1 MESLSLADLPGGD
14 NFRDVTSIFV
24 DAAAEME
31 SGDLILRDGFTL
43 QDAMS
48 AFEIGEPRL
57 DSGMAG
63 DADPRAPFDIWAPL
77 LPEEICWIID
87 RSFTLEMLWHAGNT
101 LAHTVFTCLYAL
113 VASELH
119 PDMLP
124 YGLPN
129 DALRPVQLIPVVLRA
144 SICGMLKCCDLSW
157 RELSKGHVHDT
168 EDWQSDK
175 GDTSLL
181 EGMSVQNV
189 IATLDGAA
197 AWLVRSRKVPDPWA
211 TALVARLNLRKAL
224 LQIMDANIF
233 KAPSDFLDLINIA
246 RNHLKTVRAYPSPDL
261 GPESTAHLAFDPYI
275 ARKLNSTVPIRVID
289 VPSVTKMWHSIDV
302 LLDGWEEQRLLS
314 LTANVSTWELVG
326 HLRTWLPSPPLRTPY
341 SRSSTQS
348 VFYDGLLVLNKF
360 NLTWVMD
367 RFFFETLGVSY
378 QSVFHFVDRNS
389 QSQRP
394 PPWSDIQRGALQGMS
409 FLMTEYIRALWYN
422 PCRRRR
428 FFMKSLV
435 DLHIYY
441 TRLTDIAA
449 NLPPDLPS
457 TNVMKHLPACALVW
471 RLSVIREV
479 ILSGFQLEL
488 YTSEEKPFAY
498 WYAAQVM
505 DAHLA
510 CLDDMLLAVEPD
522 SLAARELRFQ
532 HSLLS
537 ALQAMAMPMFA
548 LSMPLMSFAWRQMYA
563 NFLRRYKWAFGR
575 GYELSLVPVVA
586 APNFDNFTDLCGR
599 MLQDKTFSPSD
610 SFSLAHSILVQLI
623 DSRAVGGYAGLWTD
637 ERIQLL
643 RNLADACQRLQN
655 VPTSMSALPA
665 FDVGLLKWDPQIHPW
680 FPVLEP
686 EGAEQRRN
694 KHVRRAEPYPS

>member
-1 MESLSLADLPGGD
+1 MEMLTISDLPGGD
-14 NFRDVTSIFV
+14 NFQDVTNIFV
-24 DAAAEME
+24 EAAAEMGP
-31 SGDLILRDGFTL
+31 GDLILREGFTL

-63 DADPRAPFDIWAPL
+63 DADQRPPFDIWTPL

-113 VASELH
+113 IASELH

-129 DALRPVQLIPVVLRA
+129 DAQRPPQLVPVVLRA

-157 RELSKGHVHDT
+157 RELSKGHVHDKIGKVT
-168 EDWQSDK
+168 K

-189 IATLDGAA
+189 IATLDSAT

-211 TALVARLNLRKAL
+211 TALIARLNLRKAL

-233 KAPSDFLDLINIA
+233 KASTDFLTLVNVA
-246 RNHLKTVRAYPSPDL
+246 RNHFHTVRTYPSPE
-261 GPESTAHLAFDPYI
+261 PAAESPARLAFDPYI

-289 VPSVTKMWHSIDV
+289 VPSVTEAWRSIDA

-314 LTANVSTWELVG
+314 LTANVSTWEAIFGPGSQFRRCERRTLA
-326 HLRTWLPSPPLRTPY
+326 LRR
-341 SRSSTQS
+341 RHS

-360 NLTWVMD
+360 NLTWVID

-378 QSVFHFVDRNS
+378 QSVYHFVGQNS
-389 QSQRP
+389 RSQRP
-394 PPWSDIQRGALQGMS
+394 PPWADIQRGHFKAGSSL
-409 FLMTEYIRALWYN
+409 LMTEYIRALWYN

-441 TRLTDIAA
+441 TRLTEIVA
-449 NLPPDLPS
+449 NLPENLPS

-479 ILSGFQLEL
+479 VLSGFQLEL

-498 WYAAQVM
+498 WYASQVM

-510 CLDDMLLAVEPD
+510 CLDAMLLAVEPD

-537 ALQAMAMPMFA
+537 ALQAMTIPLFA
-548 LSMPLMSFAWRQMYA
+548 LSIPLMSFAWRQMHA
-563 NFLRRYKWAFGR
+563 NFVRRYKWAFGR
-575 GYELSLVPVVA
+575 GYELSVVPVVA
-586 APNFDNFTDLCGR
+586 APDFDRFTDTCGR
-599 MLQDKTFSPSD
+599 VMQDKTFSPSA
-610 SFSLAHSILVQLI
+610 SFDLAYSILVQLI
-623 DSRAVGGYAGLWTD
+623 ESRAVGGYAGLWTN
-637 ERIQLL
+637 ERIHLL
-643 RNLADACQRLQN
+643 QNLADACERLQN
-655 VPTSMSALPA
+655 PLIPSSMARLPS
-665 FDVGLLKWDPQIHPW
+665 FDTGLFKWDPQIHPW
-680 FPVLEP
+680 FPVLDQ
-686 EGAEQRRN
+686 EGAERRQN
-694 KHVRRAEPYPS
+694 RRVRPVEP

>member
-1 MESLSLADLPGGD
+1 MEPGG
-14 NFRDVTSIFV
+14 
-24 DAAAEME
+24 
-31 SGDLILRDGFTL
+31 LILRDGFTL

-63 DADPRAPFDIWAPL
+63 DADERPPFDIWDPL
-77 LPEEICWIID
+77 LPQEICWIID

-113 VASELH
+113 VVSELH
-119 PDMLP
+119 PDILP

-129 DALRPVQLIPVVLRA
+129 DVLRPPQLIPVVLRA
-144 SICGMLKCCDLSW
+144 SICGMLK
-157 RELSKGHVHDT
+157 LSKGHVHDKIGRA
-168 EDWQSDK
+168 DK

-189 IATLDGAA
+189 IATLDGAT
-197 AWLVRSRKVPDPWA
+197 AWLIRSRKVPDPWA
-211 TALVARLNLRKAL
+211 TALAL
-224 LQIMDANIF
+224 LQLMDANIF
-233 KAPSDFLDLINIA
+233 KTPSDFLDLINVA
-246 RNHLKTVRAYPSPDL
+246 RNHLKTVRTYPSPAP

-289 VPSVTKMWHSIDV
+289 VPPVSEAWDSIDV

-314 LTANVSTWELVG
+314 LTANVSTWELAG
-326 HLRTWLPSPPLRTPY
+326 NLRTWLPNPPLRTPY
-341 SRSSTQS
+341 VRSSTQS

-360 NLTWVMD
+360 SPTWVID

-378 QSVFHFVDRNS
+378 SSIFHFVDRNS

-394 PPWSDIQRGALQGMS
+394 PPWADIQRGHFKACRS
-409 FLMTEYIRALWYN
+409 ALWYN

-428 FFMKSLV
+428 FFMKALV
-435 DLHIYY
+435 DLHVYY

-449 NLPPDLPS
+449 NLPSGLPR
-457 TNVMKHLPACALVW
+457 THVMKQLPACALVW

-479 ILSGFQLEL
+479 VLSGFQLEL

-498 WYAAQVM
+498 WYASQVM

-522 SLAARELRFQ
+522 CPASRELRFQ

-537 ALQAMAMPMFA
+537 ALQAMTIPMFA
-548 LSMPLMSFAWRQMYA
+548 LSMPLMSFAWRQMHA
-563 NFLRRYKWAFGR
+563 NFLRRYKWAFGK
-575 GYELSLVPVVA
+575 GYELSPVPVVA
-586 APNFDNFTDLCGR
+586 PPDFDSFTDTCGR
-599 MLQDKTFSPSD
+599 ISAASPIQL
-610 SFSLAHSILVQLI
+610 SLELI
-623 DSRAVGGYAGLWTD
+623 ESRSVGGCAGLWTD

-643 RNLADACQRLQN
+643 RNIARACERLRD
-655 VPTSMSALPA
+655 VPSSMAELPS
-665 FDVGLLKWDPQIHPW
+665 FDVGLLKWDPQTDPW
-680 FPVLEP
+680 FPVLER
-686 EGAEQRRN
+686 EGAERRRN

>member
-1 MESLSLADLPGGD
+1 METLTIAALPGGD
-14 NFRDVTSIFV
+14 NFRDVTNIFV
-24 DAAAEME
+24 EAAAEMGP
-31 SGDLILRDGFTL
+31 GDLILREGFTL

-63 DADPRAPFDIWAPL
+63 DADQRPPFDIWSPL

-113 VASELH
+113 IASELH

-129 DALRPVQLIPVVLRA
+129 DATRPPQLVPVVLRA

-189 IATLDGAA
+189 IATLDSAT
-197 AWLVRSRKVPDPWA
+197 AWVVRSKKVPDPWA
-211 TALVARLNLRKAL
+211 TALIARLNLRKAL

-233 KAPSDFLDLINIA
+233 KAPTDFLTLVNVA
-246 RNHLKTVRAYPSPDL
+246 RNHLHTVRTYPSLEPAA
-261 GPESTAHLAFDPYI
+261 ESPARLAFDPYI

-289 VPSVTKMWHSIDV
+289 VPSVTEAWRSVDA

-326 HLRTWLPSPPLRTPY
+326 NLRTWLPNPPLRTPY
-341 SRSSTQS
+341 VRSSTQS

-360 NLTWVMD
+360 NLTWVID

-378 QSVFHFVDRNS
+378 QSVYHFVDQNS
-389 QSQRP
+389 RSQRP
-394 PPWSDIQRGALQGMS
+394 PPWADIQRGH
-409 FLMTEYIRALWYN
+409 FKLMTEYIRALWFN

-441 TRLTDIAA
+441 TRLTEIVAG
-449 NLPPDLPS
+449 LPENVS
-457 TNVMKHLPACALVW
+457 SSNVMSHLPACALVW

-479 ILSGFQLEL
+479 VLSGFQLEL

-498 WYAAQVM
+498 WYASQVM

-510 CLDDMLLAVEPD
+510 CLDAMLPAVEPD

-537 ALQAMAMPMFA
+537 ALQAMTIPLFA
-548 LSMPLMSFAWRQMYA
+548 LSMPLMSFAWRQMHA

-575 GYELSLVPVVA
+575 GYEFSAVPVVA
-586 APNFDNFTDLCGR
+586 APDFDSFTDTCGR
-599 MLQDKTFSPSD
+599 MVQDKTFSPSE
-610 SFSLAHSILVQLI
+610 SFALAHSILVQLI
-623 DSRAVGGYAGLWTD
+623 ESRAVGGYAGLWTN

-643 RNLADACQRLQN
+643 KNLAGACERLQS
-655 VPTSMSALPA
+655 PLIPGSLAGLPS
-665 FDVGLLKWDPQIHPW
+665 FDVGLLKWDPQVHPW
-680 FPVLEP
+680 FPVLEQ
-686 EGAEQRRN
+686 EGAERRRN
-694 KHVRRAEPYPS
+694 KRVRPVEP

>member
-1 MESLSLADLPGGD
+1 MESLAIVDLPGGD
-14 NFRDVTSIFV
+14 NFRDVTNIFV
-24 DAAAEME
+24 EAAAEME
-31 SGDLILRDGFTL
+31 PGGLILRDGFTL

-63 DADPRAPFDIWAPL
+63 DADERPPFDIWDPL
-77 LPEEICWIID
+77 LPQEICWIID

-113 VASELH
+113 VVSELH

-129 DALRPVQLIPVVLRA
+129 DVLRPPQLIPVVLRA
-144 SICGMLKCCDLSW
+144 SICGMLKSCDLSW

-189 IATLDGAA
+189 IATLDGAT
-197 AWLVRSRKVPDPWA
+197 AWLIRSRKVPDPWA

-224 LQIMDANIF
+224 LQLMDANIF
-233 KAPSDFLDLINIA
+233 KTPSDFIDLINVA
-246 RNHLKTVRAYPSPDL
+246 RNHLKTVRTYPSPAP
-261 GPESTAHLAFDPYI
+261 GPGSTAHLVFDPYI

-289 VPSVTKMWHSIDV
+289 VPPVNEAWHSIDV

-326 HLRTWLPSPPLRTPY
+326 NLRTWLPNPPLRTPY
-341 SRSSTQS
+341 VRSSTQS

-360 NLTWVMD
+360 SPTWVID

-378 QSVFHFVDRNS
+378 SSIFHFVDRNS

-394 PPWSDIQRGALQGMS
+394 PPWADIQRGH
-409 FLMTEYIRALWYN
+409 FKLMTEYIRALWYN

-428 FFMKSLV
+428 FFMKALV
-435 DLHIYY
+435 DLHVYY

-449 NLPPDLPS
+449 NLPSDLPR
-457 TNVMKHLPACALVW
+457 THVMKQLPACALVW

-479 ILSGFQLEL
+479 VLSGFQLEL

-498 WYAAQVM
+498 WYASQVM

-522 SLAARELRFQ
+522 CPASRELRFQ

-537 ALQAMAMPMFA
+537 ALQAMTIPMFA
-548 LSMPLMSFAWRQMYA
+548 LSMPLMSFAWRQMHA
-563 NFLRRYKWAFGR
+563 NFLRRYKWAFGK
-575 GYELSLVPVVA
+575 GYELSPVAVVA
-586 APNFDNFTDLCGR
+586 PPDFNSFTDTCGR
-599 MLQDKTFSPSD
+599 ILQDKTFSPLD
-610 SFSLAHSILVQLI
+610 SFSLAHSIVMELI
-623 DSRAVGGYAGLWTD
+623 ESRSVGGCAGLWTD

-643 RNLADACQRLQN
+643 RNIARACERLRD
-655 VPTSMSALPA
+655 VPSSMAELPS
-665 FDVGLLKWDPQIHPW
+665 FDVGLLKWDPQTDPW
-680 FPVLEP
+680 FPVLER
-686 EGAEQRRN
+686 EGAERRRN
-694 KHVRRAEPYPS
+694 KHVRRVEPYPS

>member
-1 MESLSLADLPGGD
+1 MEPGG
-14 NFRDVTSIFV
+14 
-24 DAAAEME
+24 
-31 SGDLILRDGFTL
+31 LILRDGFTL

-63 DADPRAPFDIWAPL
+63 DADQRPPFDIWAPL
-77 LPEEICWIID
+77 LPQEICWIID
-87 RSFTLEMLWHAGNT
+87 RSFSLEMLWHAGNT

-113 VASELH
+113 VISELH

-124 YGLPN
+124 YGLKN
-129 DALRPVQLIPVVLRA
+129 DALRPPQLIPVVLRA
-144 SICGMLKCCDLSW
+144 SICGLLKCCDLSW

-181 EGMSVQNV
+181 EGTSVSNV
-189 IATLDGAA
+189 IATLDGAT
-197 AWLVRSRKVPDPWA
+197 AWLLRSKKEPWA

-233 KAPSDFLDLINIA
+233 KSPSDFLDLINVA
-246 RNHLKTVRAYPSPDL
+246 RNHLRTVQTYPSPNL

-289 VPSVTKMWHSIDV
+289 VPAATEAWASLDV

-314 LTANVSTWELVG
+314 MTANVSTWEIAG
-326 HLRTWLPSPPLRTPY
+326 NLRIWLLNPPLRTPY
-341 SRSSTQS
+341 VRSSTQS

-360 NLTWVMD
+360 NPTWVMD
-367 RFFFETLGVSY
+367 RFFFETLGISF
-378 QSVFHFVDRNS
+378 QSVVHFVDRNS
-389 QSQRP
+389 QSQSQRSH
-394 PPWSDIQRGALQGMS
+394 PWTDIQP
-409 FLMTEYIRALWYN
+409 LWYN

-428 FFMKSLV
+428 FFMKSLL

-441 TRLTDIAA
+441 TRLIGIMSG
-449 NLPPDLPS
+449 LPDLPS
-457 TNVMKHLPACALVW
+457 TNIMKHLPTCALVW

-479 ILSGFQLEL
+479 VMSGFQLEL

-498 WYAAQVM
+498 WYASQVM
-505 DAHLA
+505 EAHLA
-510 CLDDMLLAVEPD
+510 CLDNMLLAAEPD

-532 HSLLS
+532 HSLLT
-537 ALQAMAMPMFA
+537 ALQAMTISMFA
-548 LSMPLMSFAWRQMYA
+548 LSMPLMSFAWRQMHA

-575 GYELSLVPVVA
+575 GYDLSSVPVVA
-586 APNFDNFTDLCGR
+586 APDFDSFTDVCGR

-610 SFSLAHSILVQLI
+610 SFSLAHTILMQVI
-623 DSRAVGGYAGLWTD
+623 ETRSVGGYAGLWTN

-643 RNLADACQRLQN
+643 RNLADVCERLQN
-655 VPTSMSALPA
+655 VPSSMSEMPS
-665 FDVGLLKWDPQIHPW
+665 FDVGLLKWDPQTNPW
-680 FPVLEP
+680 FPVLEQ
-686 EGAEQRRN
+686 EGASGGGMCMCEEQSRIPLDLTGRRLLSRGWSRPQ
-694 KHVRRAEPYPS
+694 KLQR